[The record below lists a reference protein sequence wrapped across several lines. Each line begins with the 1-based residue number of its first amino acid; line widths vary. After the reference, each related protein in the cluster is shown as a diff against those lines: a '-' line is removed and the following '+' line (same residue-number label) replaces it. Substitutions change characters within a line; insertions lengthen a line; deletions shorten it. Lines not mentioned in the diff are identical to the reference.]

1 VFEPTSRYFTLETAT
16 LTDADGRV
24 IAYKR
29 RRFLPQPESLPVLV
43 EVAVVPGD
51 RLDLIAARTL
61 GDPEQFWRLADA
73 NGAMSPSDLAGELAG
88 EPVRALRVPAPQVQ
102 GV

>member
-1 VFEPTSRYFTLETAT
+1 MFEPTSRYFNLETAK

-43 EVAVVPGD
+43 EVAVAPGD
-51 RLDLIAARTL
+51 RLDLITARTL
-61 GDPEQFWRLADA
+61 GDPEQFWRIADA
-73 NGAMSPSDLAGELAG
+73 NGAMSPSELTG
-88 EPVRALRVPAPQVQ
+88 EPDGEPGRALRVPAPQVQ
-102 GV
+102 GA